1 MLAKH
6 EVWKY
11 SGAGKVW
18 VGKYKNSHN
27 LLHWHYDCELLY
39 VIGGSIDV
47 FCEKKTHR
55 LEIGQALF
63 VDSGQV
69 HYMHAV
75 TPDTVLA
82 VFVFDYSLIKPL
94 TESVQL
100 ASPKLEKAYGLP
112 EVYER
117 LKRELADKKPFYD
130 AAAACEITKLM
141 IEIYREE
148 KIVPRVDAGTA
159 AEAFKKLLAQIG
171 DKYEFYTF
179 TDAADFMGMS
189 PAYFSRFFHNVSGMT
204 FSQYLNYVR
213 IDNAVRMIRS
223 DKTAPVTEI
232 ASRCGFSTIRN
243 FNRTFK
249 ELTGHPPKRLPSDF
263 VLDEKF
269 SHRGTESFNPTLTD
283 CVLIESP
290 SESR

>member
-39 VIGGSIDV
+39 VENGAIDV
-47 FCEKKTHR
+47 FCDKRSHSLTR
-55 LEIGQALF
+55 GQALF

-69 HYMHAV
+69 HYMHAK
-75 TPDTVLA
+75 TTDTVLA
-82 VFVFDYSLIKPL
+82 VFIFDHSLVKKL

-100 ASPKLEKAYGLP
+100 ASPLLAGDYGLP
-112 EVYER
+112 RVYER
-117 LKRELADKKPFYD
+117 IRRELTDKDVFYD
-130 AAAACEITKLM
+130 AAAACEIVELM
-141 IEIYREE
+141 IAIYRREQLTLRAE
-148 KIVPRVDAGTA
+148 SGTT
-159 AEAFKKLLAQIG
+159 AEAFKKLLTEIG
-171 DKYEFYTF
+171 EKYEFYSF
-179 TDAADFMGMS
+179 NDAADFMGMS
-189 PAYFSRFFHNVSGMT
+189 RAYFSRFFHNVAGMT

-213 IDNAVRMIRS
+213 IDNAVRMIRAEKS
-223 DKTAPVTEI
+223 APVTEI
-232 ASRCGFSTIRN
+232 ASRCGFATIRN

-249 ELTGHPPKRLPSDF
+249 ELTGYSPKRLPQGF
-263 VLDEKF
+263 ALDEKF
-269 SHRGTESFNPTLTD
+269 SHKGAESFNPTLTD

-290 SESR
+290 